1 MIYHVAKNGSDR
13 NPGTAAA
20 PFLTISRAAKI
31 ADEGDT
37 VRVHEGIYRETVA
50 PARGARSELGRIT
63 YEAAKGERVSIRGSE
78 IIENWAREG
87 AVFHATVEN
96 SLFGRFNPF
105 AELLDGDWM
114 ARPLSPETRRS
125 IKHLGCVYCDEEA
138 LIEATSMEELSAK
151 PMTWFARVGDEAT
164 EIWVNLGERSA
175 NDSVMEINVRK
186 TCFYPE
192 NRGLNYITV
201 RFATRQHPGHRPLWS
216 SLARLA

>member
-37 VRVHEGIYRETVA
+37 VRVHEGIYRETVS

-78 IIENWAREG
+78 IIENWVREG

-114 ARPLSPETRRS
+114 ARPLDPETGLGVR
-125 IKHLGCVYCDEEA
+125 HLG
-138 LIEATSMEELSAK
+138 
-151 PMTWFARVGDEAT
+151 
-164 EIWVNLGERSA
+164 
-175 NDSVMEINVRK
+175 
-186 TCFYPE
+186 
-192 NRGLNYITV
+192 TV
-201 RFATRQHPGHRPLWS
+201 
-216 SLARLA
+216 